1 MFKNLMDA
9 VFYGCTDTVD
19 KVFCMLMFLFLV
31 EMLVGIIASLIGG
44 VRKR

>member
-1 MFKNLMDA
+1 MFESLMDA

-19 KVFCMLMFLFLV
+19 KVFCMLMFLFVV
-31 EMLVGIIASLIGG
+31 EMFVGIMASLVGG